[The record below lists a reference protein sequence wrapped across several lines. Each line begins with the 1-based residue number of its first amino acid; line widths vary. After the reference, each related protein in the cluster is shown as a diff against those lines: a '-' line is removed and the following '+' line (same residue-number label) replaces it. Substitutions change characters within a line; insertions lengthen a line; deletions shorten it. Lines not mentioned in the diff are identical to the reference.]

1 MNEGQLE
8 QVGSCHD
15 VYEAP
20 QSPFVA
26 TFVGENNSFY
36 GKVVSTE
43 NDVVKVETNGHLFL
57 AKAGNNKD
65 QKKHK
70 FIQGQDVIMF
80 VRPETIFMKT
90 EANELENSFT
100 AQLKTVEFEG
110 NLKNIY
116 LSIKSKMN
124 VRFSVPNV
132 VDTSD
137 LSTEKDV
144 ELTFSSQNAVVLPR
158 SAVAVD

>member
-1 MNEGQLE
+1 M
-8 QVGSCHD
+8 
-15 VYEAP
+15 
-20 QSPFVA
+20 
-26 TFVGENNSFY
+26 
-36 GKVVSTE
+36 
-43 NDVVKVETNGHLFL
+43 
-57 AKAGNNKD
+57 
-65 QKKHK
+65 
-70 FIQGQDVIMF
+70 
-80 VRPETIFMKT
+80 
-90 EANELENSFT
+90 ENSFT